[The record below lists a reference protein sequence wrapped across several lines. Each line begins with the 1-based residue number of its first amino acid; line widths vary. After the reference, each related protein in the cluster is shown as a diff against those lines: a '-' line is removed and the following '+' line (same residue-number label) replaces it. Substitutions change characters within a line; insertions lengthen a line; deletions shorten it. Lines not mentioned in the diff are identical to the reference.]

1 MTGVDVNSQIRMDPE
16 GQVTLETWGPNN
28 RFMVIRGR
36 NYASATAAQA
46 SAEKWRAAL
55 MVAFAQLN
63 IGADFGTRA
72 PQGKLTDPER
82 RLFGGDDAD
91 QSRQV
96 LDDVHGILVFPSK
109 PAAAFETAM
118 PITAV
123 LSRPIE
129 DVVSCASALADQAD
143 LLLDD
148 AQLVAHSLFA
158 SSFSETSADAR
169 FLMLMM
175 AVETIIKRD
184 DRSLAVVAHVNDL
197 LTQTKQTDLPVR
209 ERDALLGALRDLRK
223 QSIGQAGQALA
234 SMLGD
239 QRFAGETPADFFKMS
254 YGLRSQLVHGAVPR
268 PSREIVGQRA
278 ATLQI
283 MVGRLLSMTVSSSDG
298 VDEEA

>member
-16 GQVTLETWGPNN
+16 GRVTLETWGVDH
-28 RFMVIRGR
+28 RFMVVRGR
-36 NYASATAAQA
+36 NYASAAAAEA

-72 PQGKLTDPER
+72 PQSELTDTGR
-82 RLFGGDDAD
+82 RLLQGDDAD
-91 QSRQV
+91 QPRQV
-96 LDDVHGILVFPSK
+96 LDDVHGILVFPSE
-109 PAAAFETAM
+109 PAAAFAIAM
-118 PITAV
+118 PMTPV

-129 DVVSCASALADQAD
+129 DVVSCASALADQAN

-158 SSFSETSADAR
+158 SSFSETSVDAR

-175 AVETIIKRD
+175 AIETIIKRD

-197 LTQTKQTDLPVR
+197 LEQTKQVDLPVR

-239 QRFAGETPADFFKMS
+239 QRFAGETPADFFKKS
-254 YGLRSQLVHGAVPR
+254 YTLRSQLGPVR
-268 PSREIVGQRA
+268 S
-278 ATLQI
+278 
-283 MVGRLLSMTVSSSDG
+283 
-298 VDEEA
+298 